1 MKRYFRHFSPCY
13 DIDETYHI
21 EELKDESDYVIREL
35 KRLEEEKQ
43 KLEKYLSEI
52 SNRASEVLQLE
63 YYYFIEVI
71 NQIINFENITIEIIG
86 SWIWVS
92 GETKPIKE
100 TLKSLKFHW
109 NKTRQLWQRKPSD
122 EKFRTINSKQSDSWI
137 KDKYGCETVKGN
149 RNFKPVLE

>member
-35 KRLEEEKQ
+35 QRLEEEKQ

-63 YYYFIEVI
+63 YYYFIEVRR
-71 NQIINFENITIEIIG
+71 QINFDNKVNYFAVVKKCVVGDDGKFYNNRKVKTIKSFKFTGKERNSAIKKAKELLI
-86 SWIWVS
+86 
-92 GETKPIKE
+92 EYNTKD
-100 TLKSLKFHW
+100 L
-109 NKTRQLWQRKPSD
+109 RK
-122 EKFRTINSKQSDSWI
+122 
-137 KDKYGCETVKGN
+137 
-149 RNFKPVLE
+149 NF

>member
-43 KLEKYLSEI
+43 KLEKYLAEI

-63 YYYFIEVI
+63 YYYFIEVRREKNFNNKI
-71 NQIINFENITIEIIG
+71 NYFAVVKKCVVGDDGKFYNNRKVKTIKSFKFTGKERNLALKKANELMKEYNTKDLRKNF
-86 SWIWVS
+86 
-92 GETKPIKE
+92 
-100 TLKSLKFHW
+100 
-109 NKTRQLWQRKPSD
+109 
-122 EKFRTINSKQSDSWI
+122 
-137 KDKYGCETVKGN
+137 
-149 RNFKPVLE
+149 

>member
-43 KLEKYLSEI
+43 KLKKYLAEI

-63 YYYFIEVI
+63 YYYFIEVRRE
-71 NQIINFENITIEIIG
+71 INFNNKVNYFAVVKKCVVGDDGKFYNNRKVKTIKSFKFAGKERNLAIKKANELLI
-86 SWIWVS
+86 
-92 GETKPIKE
+92 EYNTKD
-100 TLKSLKFHW
+100 L
-109 NKTRQLWQRKPSD
+109 RK
-122 EKFRTINSKQSDSWI
+122 
-137 KDKYGCETVKGN
+137 
-149 RNFKPVLE
+149 NF

>member
-35 KRLEEEKQ
+35 QRLEEEKQ

-63 YYYFIEVI
+63 YYYFIEVRR
-71 NQIINFENITIEIIG
+71 QINFDNKVNYFAVVKKCVVGDDGKFYNNRKVKTIKSFKFTGKERNLAIKKANELLI
-86 SWIWVS
+86 
-92 GETKPIKE
+92 EYNTKD
-100 TLKSLKFHW
+100 L
-109 NKTRQLWQRKPSD
+109 RK
-122 EKFRTINSKQSDSWI
+122 
-137 KDKYGCETVKGN
+137 
-149 RNFKPVLE
+149 NF